1 MGVQMIKD
9 KYINLHFHQVNDI
22 QRSRRRYK
30 AAMQVLKYSC
40 AALFTTLWLWAM
52 ISLLY
57 AAVPGHF

>member
-1 MGVQMIKD
+1 MIKN

-22 QRSRRRYK
+22 QRSWRRYRT
-30 AAMQVLKYSC
+30 AMQVLKYSC
-40 AALFTTLWLWAM
+40 GALFTTFWLWAM